1 MSEYRSINTKTNQN
15 CKYQKSSSICLFL
28 IDFPSCASSLISLS
42 LSNVTLSQQSWS
54 SSTQDIIYPN
64 IKNWKPSS
72 THPCTLENH
81 WLRSWNTLLQPYL
94 HRTHHRGPGMHSASF
109 LQTPLTVYSWNI
121 ETTPYGIFNTFPV
134 IWNNG
139 GLDIRTYWG
148 HTGICLKEWSARDP
162 LGRSVHAWAGRTI
175 EAYSRYC
182 KIITVRLFVC
192 FCD

>member
-1 MSEYRSINTKTNQN
+1 MVPGFEHKTLKMSEYRSINTKTNQN

-81 WLRSWNTLLQPYL
+81 WLRSRNTLLQPYL

-109 LQTPLTVYSWNI
+109 LQTPLTVYSCNI
-121 ETTPYGIFNTFPV
+121 ETTPCDIFNTFPV

-139 GLDIRTYWG
+139 GLGIRRTYWQMPEG
-148 HTGICLKEWSARDP
+148 VVCPGPPGQVCPCMGWKDNR
-162 LGRSVHAWAGRTI
+162 G
-175 EAYSRYC
+175 
-182 KIITVRLFVC
+182 LFEVL
-192 FCD
+192 